1 MENPYKYGLYGLYGL
16 YGFLIPSLFEKTTT
30 SLFEIFPTPE
40 RSLPEPQF
48 QALGTPGMDF
58 EGAALR
64 FQAARAI
71 WARIPRMCRRRML

>member
-1 MENPYKYGLYGLYGL
+1 MENPYKYGFTGL

-40 RSLPEPQF
+40 RPERSLPEPQF

-64 FQAARAI
+64 F
-71 WARIPRMCRRRML
+71 